1 MWWSMSNE
9 SKVIVEYEVGRN
21 YALKFTSMFK
31 YYEDN
36 INDFIQNG
44 KYAFKGKSF
53 ISVRGCYK

>member
-1 MWWSMSNE
+1 MKSE
-9 SKVIVEYEVGRN
+9 GTIF
-21 YALKFTSMFK
+21 LKFTSMFK